1 MILLML
7 WYYEIAIRQIKSNL
21 IKMVAAIRAA
31 FHIALSKED
40 WHYPHCQEGKDNWC
54 RYHQDRVNGTNKY
67 IQARTRCAIRDCYEI
82 EANICKA

>member
-54 RYHQDRVNGTNKY
+54 RYHQDRVNGTRTYKPGPDSLLEKY
-67 IQARTRCAIRDCYEI
+67 LRDKTQ
-82 EANICKA
+82 N